1 MALIER
7 RYSTTTKKKDT
18 PCDAPL
24 RDFLRLKRSGDGELA
39 GWQHRSGGLLRQLV
53 EEAIP
58 AFAGRLDVLGAQGTA
73 DALLGERSRIDG
85 IVQKPRSVVVPEMV
99 VLIRFADAQRGE
111 GDEVVGGHDA

>member
-18 PCDAPL
+18 PCDVSL

-73 DALLGERSRIDG
+73 DGPLGERRRIEG
-85 IVQKPRSVVVPEMV
+85 IVQKPRSVVGPEV
-99 VLIRFADAQRGE
+99 EVLIRFVHAQSRR
-111 GDEVVGGHDA
+111 

>member
-18 PCDAPL
+18 PCDLSL
-24 RDFLRLKRSGDGELA
+24 RDFLRLKRSGPGELA

-73 DALLGERSRIDG
+73 EALLGARRRATG
-85 IVQKPRSVVVPEMV
+85 IVRRPRSVSSPEPAT
-99 VLIRFADAQRGE
+99 LSR
-111 GDEVVGGHDA
+111 